1 MDEQT
6 PHAHDRDAAAPTG
19 GADER
24 RALFVVRAGARLFA
38 VDAEEV
44 ESTAEN
50 LTPAPLPFAPPAV
63 LGVVSLRGRMR
74 TALDPLRLAPEE
86 ETRPA
91 AEGDEDT
98 RDAADAARHAQS
110 PPRLFVA
117 LRGDEQLALACDSA
131 AGTVEV
137 APSQLAPPPPGAPAA
152 LATFRHGDASVTL
165 LDASRLFEAAM
176 RGTERRRRRS

>member
-1 MDEQT
+1 MNEQT
-6 PHAHDRDAAAPTG
+6 PHSHAADAAAPTD
-19 GADER
+19 GADAR
-24 RALFVVRAGARLFA
+24 RALFLLRAGARLFA
-38 VDAEEV
+38 VDAEEI

-86 ETRPA
+86 AAYPA
-91 AEGDEDT
+91 TNDNEDA
-98 RDAADAARHAQS
+98 RAADDPDRHAQS

-117 LRGDEQLALACDSA
+117 LRGDEQLALACDSV

-137 APSQLAPPPPGAPAA
+137 APSELVPPPPDAPAA
-152 LATFRHGDASVTL
+152 LATFRHGDVNVTL

-176 RGTERRRRRS
+176 RGTDRRRRRS